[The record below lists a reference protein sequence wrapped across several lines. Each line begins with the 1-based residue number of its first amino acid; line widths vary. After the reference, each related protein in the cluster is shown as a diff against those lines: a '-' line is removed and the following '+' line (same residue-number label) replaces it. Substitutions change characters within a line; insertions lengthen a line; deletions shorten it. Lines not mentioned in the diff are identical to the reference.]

1 MPDIIEKDAAHD
13 GNHVLYESKVYTSLK
28 TSDNLGNGTARG
40 GGSPSTAA
48 GNLVAFGCTEEK
60 LLRDIY
66 GARPRGAAADG
77 PFNHTTGLGW
87 VAAQAGYYT
96 DAIKNKKN
104 TVIALIAEN
113 FGGVTP
119 AVTALLRR
127 LDKRSCADTT
137 RYGEYSTHD
146 FYGHHAAAISL
157 AIVTGEAVVS
167 GVLRRETALAGGEHR
182 G

>member
-1 MPDIIEKDAAHD
+1 M
-13 GNHVLYESKVYTSLK
+13 LYESKVYTPLK
-28 TSDNLGNGTARG
+28 TSDNLGNGTTRG

-48 GNLVAFGCTEEK
+48 GDLVAFGCTEEK
-60 LLRDIY
+60 LLRDIF

-77 PFNHTTGLGW
+77 PFSHTTGLGR
-87 VAAQAGYYT
+87 VAEQAGYYN
-96 DAIKNKKN
+96 DATKNKKN

-137 RYGEYSTHD
+137 RHGEYSTHD

-157 AIVTGEAVVS
+157 AIVTGEAEAIVS
-167 GVLRRETALAGGEHR
+167 GVSRRETALAGGEHR

>member
-1 MPDIIEKDAAHD
+1 M
-13 GNHVLYESKVYTSLK
+13 
-28 TSDNLGNGTARG
+28 
-40 GGSPSTAA
+40 
-48 GNLVAFGCTEEK
+48 
-60 LLRDIY
+60 
-66 GARPRGAAADG
+66 
-77 PFNHTTGLGW
+77 
-87 VAAQAGYYT
+87 AAQAGYYT

-127 LDKRSCADTT
+127 LNKRSCADTT

-146 FYGHHAAAISL
+146 FYDHHAAAILL
-157 AIVTGEAVVS
+157 AIVTGERGGGDCGTQIAVRLS
-167 GVLRRETALAGGEHR
+167 RGARRRWLAAGEHR

>member
-1 MPDIIEKDAAHD
+1 M
-13 GNHVLYESKVYTSLK
+13 G
-28 TSDNLGNGTARG
+28 
-40 GGSPSTAA
+40 
-48 GNLVAFGCTEEK
+48 
-60 LLRDIY
+60 
-66 GARPRGAAADG
+66 
-77 PFNHTTGLGW
+77 
-87 VAAQAGYYT
+87 AAQAGYYN
-96 DAIKNKKN
+96 DATKNKKN

-157 AIVTGEAVVS
+157 AIVTGEAEAIVS
-167 GVLRRETALAGGEHR
+167 GVSRRETALAGGEHR